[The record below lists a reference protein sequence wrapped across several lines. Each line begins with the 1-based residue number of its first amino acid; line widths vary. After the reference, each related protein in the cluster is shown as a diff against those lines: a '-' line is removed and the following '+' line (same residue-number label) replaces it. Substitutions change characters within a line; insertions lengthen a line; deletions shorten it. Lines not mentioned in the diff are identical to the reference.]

1 MCSSFVNP
9 VVPICPGDPLAQPE
23 WDSQVTPPIPNLLM
37 LPMGCPPNPSGSPQ
51 PPEQP
56 PTPPLRPESGPSV
69 QIQLPLLFCRSYN
82 KGCHCRAQL
91 WTLVLSDSTGG
102 QGHIS
107 GSWVSI
113 CP

>member
-1 MCSSFVNP
+1 MCSCFGNQVA
-9 VVPICPGDPLAQPE
+9 PICPGDPLARPG
-23 WDSQVTPPIPNLLM
+23 WDSQVTPPIPNQLV
-37 LPMGCPPNPSGSPQ
+37 LPMGCPPGPPAHPDHPCSP
-51 PPEQP
+51 PA
-56 PTPPLRPESGPSV
+56 PLWAESGPSV

-102 QGHIS
+102 RGHIS